1 MKMIRANR
9 SFGILSGLAL
19 ALYAASGAR
28 ATQDRPQ
35 LGVFA
40 AQSDIGLVTPPGDA
54 RYSAASDT
62 YTLTGAGA
70 NTWYHVDDFHYL
82 WKRMSGDVALTAEI
96 RFPPVAYRH
105 EPDPHRKGILMFRQT
120 LDSGGIYADAV
131 VHGSGVTAL
140 QYRRER
146 GANSED
152 IELNI
157 DAPQTVRIEKRG
169 DAITLY
175 LSMKGEPLHAVGA
188 SIGLHLKG
196 PFYVGLGVVSH
207 DANTVDRVEFR
218 QVRLQALPPLVKGA
232 SRVRYSTLRTIQ
244 TEDQYRRAMVIRTGT
259 ALMQSANWLPHNPNI
274 YVYEGSHMLA
284 IPYLDPAA
292 GGEARVIDT
301 GSLVDCSGNYG
312 LSPDGRW
319 LAVSCEQAH
328 GGPHQVYVLP
338 ASGIGKPVQV
348 SHGTQSFFHAWSPD
362 SRTIAFTRGRASK
375 ADIFTVP
382 ATGGEAHQ
390 LTHDTINDGPD
401 YSADGQFIY
410 FDSSR
415 SGQVQI
421 WRMRTDG
428 SAAEQITDDGGRNSS
443 PHLSPDGKSLAFLA
457 QPPGAGDAIGA
468 AAIKVVTL
476 SDGLIRTLTELQG
489 NRDSFSMYGWGDN
502 NHVAFISYDALAV
515 ESASARLAPES
526 TVNSR

>member
-1 MKMIRANR
+1 M
-9 SFGILSGLAL
+9 LSALAL
-19 ALYAASGAR
+19 ALYAAAGAC
-28 ATQDRPQ
+28 AAQNNAE
-35 LGVFA
+35 LGEFA
-40 AQSDIGLVTPPGDA
+40 AQSDIGLVTPRGNA

-82 WKRMSGDVALTAEI
+82 WKKMSGDVALTAEV
-96 RFPPVAYRH
+96 RFPPVTYHH

-131 VHGSGVTAL
+131 VHGSGMTAL

-157 DAPQTVRIEKRG
+157 DAPQIVRIEKRG
-169 DAITLY
+169 DALTLY
-175 LSMKGEPLHAVGA
+175 LSMKGEPLHPIGA
-188 SIGLHLKG
+188 SIALHLKA

-207 DANTVDRVEFR
+207 DVDTVDLVEFR
-218 QVRLQALPPLVKGA
+218 RVRLQTLPPLTKGA
-232 SRVRYSTLRTIQ
+232 PRVRYSTLRTIQ
-244 TEDQYRRAMVIRTGT
+244 TEDQFHRAMVIRTGT

-274 YVYEGSHMLA
+274 YVYESGHMLA

-292 GGEARVIDT
+292 GGEARTINT

-312 LSPDGRW
+312 LSPDGRS
-319 LAVSCEQAH
+319 LAVSCAQAH

-338 ASGIGKPVQV
+338 AGDTGTPRQV
-348 SHGTQSFFHAWSPD
+348 THGAQSFFHAWSPD
-362 SRTIAFTRGRASK
+362 SGTIAFTRGSASK

-382 ATGGEAHQ
+382 AAGGEARQ
-390 LTHDTINDGPD
+390 LTRDTINDGPD
-401 YSADGQFIY
+401 YSADGRFIY

-415 SGQVQI
+415 SGRMQI

-428 SAAEQITDDGGRNSS
+428 SAAEQITADDCRNSS

-457 QPPGAGDAIGA
+457 QRPGTGDAIGEA
-468 AAIKVVTL
+468 AVKIVTL
-476 SDGLIRTLTELQG
+476 SDGLIRTLTQLQG
-489 NRDSFSMYGWGDN
+489 NRDSLSMYGWGDN
-502 NHVAFISYDALAV
+502 NHVALVSYDSLPT
-515 ESASARLAPES
+515 ESSGGGAQ
-526 TVNSR
+526 